1 VIDISVDALTAQVE
15 VANSVSVDVS
25 VVVSVTVVV
34 STEITV
40 EVTALAGRREV
51 AVLTAV
57 VVATPVPW
65 PGMTK
70 FLMAT

>member
-1 VIDISVDALTAQVE
+1 
-15 VANSVSVDVS
+15 
-25 VVVSVTVVV
+25 V